1 MAKSMK
7 NGIIQQVGTPEAIYN
22 EPISAYVADFIGES
36 NIYNGTMIAKKKV
49 RFIGAVWNCID
60 DFPLNEKVDIT
71 IRPEDVIMWQS
82 VKANNL
88 PYWGVIVFALII
100 LAAILFIGSDLIIKH
115 YNKKIRIER
124 RKETSASMN
133 ETSEK

>member
-1 MAKSMK
+1 MLPKLAIMK
-7 NGIIQQVGTPEAIYN
+7 DYGTN
-22 EPISAYVADFIGES
+22 NKYVLA
-36 NIYNGTMIAKKKV
+36 
-49 RFIGAVWNCID
+49 
-60 DFPLNEKVDIT
+60 
-71 IRPEDVIMWQS
+71 MWQS